1 MQSEERNVL
10 TKLFDIYGNLLSN
23 KQFEVFDKYLN
34 YDIGESELGEL
45 YGESRQSIHDAIA
58 KAKKQLFIFEEKCKI
73 YEKNSILIQNL
84 VEIKDDLQKKDKSNL
99 SDRIDEI
106 IEKL

>member
-1 MQSEERNVL
+1 MCILCKVTLLYGVVMQIEERNVL

-58 KAKKQLFIFEEKCKI
+58 KAKKQLFI
-73 YEKNSILIQNL
+73 L
-84 VEIKDDLQKKDKSNL
+84 KKAEVKFTRDVVGK
-99 SDRIDEI
+99 
-106 IEKL
+106 KKK